1 MKLRDSKILVCGTL
15 KGRGLEILEAAG
27 CDVDHQLERKPGSL
41 ADVIEPFA
49 GVIVHSEHFVDV
61 ATIEAG
67 SNLRVVGRAGVG
79 VDNIDVQAAT
89 EAGVLVMN
97 LPWGNTITAAEHTVA
112 LMLAL
117 ARKIPQ
123 ASAALRAGTWARGPY
138 LGVELAGKI
147 LGVVGFGRIG
157 REVARR
163 AHGLEMKVIAS
174 DPYVSESV
182 AAGVGIEIV
191 PLAELITR
199 ADVLTVHV
207 PLSSETFHLIDADA
221 LVAMKPGA
229 RVINCARGGLV
240 DESALLASLESGHT
254 AGAAF
259 DVFEKE
265 PEADPNLLA
274 HPHFIGTPHLG
285 GATLEA
291 QQKIGEGI
299 AQQLADFLCEG
310 TIHHAINVQAL
321 PPEEQ
326 RPMLPYMDLARRLG
340 SMLSQCFGG
349 MDTLCIEYFGEIT
362 QYTVKAVSASLLI
375 GFFEPLL
382 SEHVNAVNVWN
393 VARDRGVGIEEST
406 SNAPR
411 GYLSLLRVTGRN
423 ADGEHVVAG
432 TVLEE
437 KRSRIVELE
446 GLPIEL
452 APEGHLL
459 MFANDDRSG
468 VVGAVGAFLGKRNI
482 NIAEIRLA
490 RAEDADTAIAVMTL
504 DSAVDSDTLR
514 EFEDLQVIHW
524 ARYLEL

>member
-1 MKLRDSKILVCGTL
+1 MTVK
-15 KGRGLEILEAAG
+15 
-27 CDVDHQLERKPGSL
+27 
-41 ADVIEPFA
+41 
-49 GVIVHSEHFVDV
+49 V
-61 ATIEAG
+61 AI
-67 SNLRVVGRAGVG
+67 N
-79 VDNIDVQAAT
+79 
-89 EAGVLVMN
+89 
-97 LPWGNTITAAEHTVA
+97 
-112 LMLAL
+112 
-117 ARKIPQ
+117 
-123 ASAALRAGTWARGPY
+123 
-138 LGVELAGKI
+138 
-147 LGVVGFGRIG
+147 GFGRIG

-326 RPMLPYMDLARRLG
+326 RPKLLHK
-340 SMLSQCFGG
+340 GG
-349 MDTLCIEYFGEIT
+349 QIDNLDHT
-362 QYTVKAVSASLLI
+362 
-375 GFFEPLL
+375 
-382 SEHVNAVNVWN
+382 
-393 VARDRGVGIEEST
+393 
-406 SNAPR
+406 
-411 GYLSLLRVTGRN
+411 VTGPSP
-423 ADGEHVVAG
+423 V
-432 TVLEE
+432 
-437 KRSRIVELE
+437 
-446 GLPIEL
+446 
-452 APEGHLL
+452 
-459 MFANDDRSG
+459 
-468 VVGAVGAFLGKRNI
+468 
-482 NIAEIRLA
+482 
-490 RAEDADTAIAVMTL
+490 
-504 DSAVDSDTLR
+504 
-514 EFEDLQVIHW
+514 
-524 ARYLEL
+524 